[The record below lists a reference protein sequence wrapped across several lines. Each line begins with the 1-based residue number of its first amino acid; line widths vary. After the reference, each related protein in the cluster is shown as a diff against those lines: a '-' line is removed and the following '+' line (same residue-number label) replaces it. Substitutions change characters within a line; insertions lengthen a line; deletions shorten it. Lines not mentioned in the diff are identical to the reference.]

1 MFGVML
7 FQWMLAI
14 YILGICDNM
23 IVMYPSLG
31 GRKAVLILST
41 IRGIHYASLRR
52 ILVKVSNHVLL
63 KQSLNMRLTPK
74 IYVLLVSTGHLIAYE
89 EPSFCQMF
97 KLNLLTE
104 FSDVLLDELPCVL
117 PPIWDI
123 QQQIDLYS
131 DASHHNNMKN
141 CIVKLFVEGYIQRH
155 TSLYS
160 YLFFLFLRKIGL
172 GECALTARPST
183 KLLFGVAFL
192 FRNWMTCLDNLSG
205 ASISS
210 KDWLEEWLSRDEH

>member
-131 DASHHNNMKN
+131 DASHHYRMTPQQHEELHRQ
-141 CIVKLFVEGYIQRH
+141 IVSWRLHPKAYESVFIPVLFVP
-155 TSLYS
+155 
-160 YLFFLFLRKIGL
+160 K
-172 GECALTARPST
+172 
-183 KLLFGVAFL
+183 
-192 FRNWMTCLDNLSG
+192 
-205 ASISS
+205 
-210 KDWLEEWLSRDEH
+210 KDWSWRMCIDSQTIHKIIIWYSFPIP